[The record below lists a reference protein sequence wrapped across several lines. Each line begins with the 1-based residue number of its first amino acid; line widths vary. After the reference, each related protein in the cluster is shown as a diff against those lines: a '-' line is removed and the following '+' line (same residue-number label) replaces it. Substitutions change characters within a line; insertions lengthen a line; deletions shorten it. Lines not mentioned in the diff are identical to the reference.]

1 MPGMNRETGKPLNR
15 EAHINQSIRDILT
28 TPIGSRVHR
37 RDYGSRLFQL
47 VDRPINPSLTAD
59 ATAAAA
65 EALQRWEPRIALD
78 RIIIEE
84 GTQPTLGILSI
95 TVVARRLPDSQVFR
109 LENVTIR

>member
-1 MPGMNRETGKPLNR
+1 MAGMSRTTGKALDR
-15 EAHINQSIRDILT
+15 DEHLRQSIRDILT

-47 VDRPINPSLTAD
+47 VDRPITPALTAD

-65 EALQRWEPRIALD
+65 EALQRWEPRIALE
-78 RIIIEE
+78 RIILEE

-95 TVVARRLPDSQVFR
+95 TVIARRLSDDRAFR
-109 LENVTIR
+109 LENITLR